1 LEWGEGNALSAAIGV
16 AGGLPHNRPTAA
28 VLQGFSVDGHLV
40 CLQRILF
47 PILKLVTAFYQDVL
61 RGPGR
66 LLQETTQN
74 FALSCFL

>member
-1 LEWGEGNALSAAIGV
+1 MSAATAV

-28 VLQGFSVDGHLV
+28 VLQAFSVDGHLV

-47 PILKLVTAFYQDVL
+47 PILKLVTAFYQGVP

>member
-1 LEWGEGNALSAAIGV
+1 
-16 AGGLPHNRPTAA
+16 
-28 VLQGFSVDGHLV
+28 V

-47 PILKLVTAFYQDVL
+47 PILKLVTAFYQGVP